1 MKREARTDLPVDLV
15 LNNAKIYTRKGF
27 VEAGLAIDEGRIF
40 RIAKET
46 NLPPASEKLD
56 LKGLLLLP
64 GMIDSHVHLR
74 DQQLAY
80 KEDFFSGTA
89 AAAAGGVT
97 SVIDMPNNKPV
108 TMSSES
114 LRERMGIAEKKAIV
128 NVAFYSAF
136 PSDLS
141 EINLTVEE
149 GAVAFKLFLSQM
161 IGGLD
166 IEDDDALSKAFDK
179 VSETKVP
186 IAVHAEDRET
196 IEKATTGLQKTGRK
210 DVEARLEARSPK
222 AERKAILRTIRLV
235 ERTEAHVHFCHLSSA
250 IGLNAFLDAKKD
262 GLPVTC
268 EVTPHHLFLSS
279 EHLKRLKTLA
289 LVDPPL
295 RTQKD
300 IRALWNAL
308 KQGLIDVI
316 STDHAPH
323 TIEEKKA
330 DSVWEAK
337 AGFPGLETMLPLLL
351 TQVNHDH
358 LSLSTLVR
366 ATSEK
371 PAHIF
376 NLKDRGCLIEGHHAD
391 LVAVDMSQ
399 EYEID
404 ASEFYSKA
412 KYSPFDGWKVKGKP
426 VKTLVDGKLVMD
438 EGEIVAEPGIGQV
451 IRRPKS

>member
-1 MKREARTDLPVDLV
+1 LPVDLI
-15 LNNAKIYTRKGF
+15 LSNARIYTPKGI
-27 VEAGLAIDEGRIF
+27 VEAGIAIDEGRILK
-40 RIAKET
+40 IAKET
-46 NLPPASEKLD
+46 HLPKASEKLD
-56 LKGLLLLP
+56 LEGLLLLP
-64 GMIDSHVHLR
+64 GLIDSHVHLR

-97 SVIDMPNNKPV
+97 TVIDMPNNKPV

-114 LRERMGIAEKKAIV
+114 LRERMEIAERRAII

-136 PSDLS
+136 PRKLS
-141 EINLTVEE
+141 EINLIVEE
-149 GAVAFKLFLSQM
+149 GAVAFKLFLSQK

-166 IEDDDALSKAFDK
+166 IEDDEVLLQAFDK
-179 VSETKVP
+179 VSETRVP

-196 IEKATTGLQKTGRK
+196 IERAERELREAGRR
-210 DVEARLEARSPK
+210 DVEACLEARSPE
-222 AERKAILRTIRLV
+222 AERRAIQRTIRLV
-235 ERTEAHVHFCHLSSA
+235 ERTHANVHFCHLSSA
-250 IGLNAFLDAKKD
+250 IGLNAFLNAKKD

-279 EHLKRLKTLA
+279 EVAKRLKTLA

-295 RTQKD
+295 RTEED
-300 IRALWNAL
+300 IHALWDAL
-308 KQGLIDVI
+308 RQGLIDVI

-323 TIEEKKA
+323 AIQEKTV
-330 DSVWEAK
+330 DSVWDVK
-337 AGFPGLETMLPLLL
+337 PGIVGLETMLPLLL
-351 TQVNHDH
+351 TQVNEGRI
-358 LSLSTLVR
+358 SLSDLVR

-371 PAHIF
+371 PAQIF
-376 NLKDRGCLIEGHHAD
+376 RLKDRGCLVEGNHAD
-391 LVAVDMSQ
+391 VVAVDMSQ

-404 ASEFYSKA
+404 ASGFYSKA
-412 KYSPFDGWKVKGKP
+412 KYSLFDGWKVKGKP

-438 EGEIVAEPGIGQV
+438 GGEIVAEPGIGQV

>member
-1 MKREARTDLPVDLV
+1 LLVDLV
-15 LNNAKIYTRKGF
+15 LRNARIYTRKGIA
-27 VEAGLAIDEGRIF
+27 EAGLAIDEGRISK
-40 RIAKET
+40 IAKET

-64 GMIDSHVHLR
+64 GVIDSHVHLR

-80 KEDFFSGTA
+80 KENFFSGTA

-114 LRERMGIAEKKAIV
+114 LRARMGIAEKRVIV

-136 PSDLS
+136 PRDLS
-141 EINLTVEE
+141 QICSIVEE

-166 IEDDDALSKAFDK
+166 IEDDEALIEAFDK

-196 IEKATTGLQKTGRK
+196 NEKATTELQKSGRR

-222 AERKAILRTIRLV
+222 AERKAIQRTIRLV
-235 ERTEAHVHFCHLSSA
+235 KRTEAHVHFCHLSSA
-250 IGLNAFLDAKKD
+250 IGLNAFLGAKKD

-308 KQGLIDVI
+308 RKGLIDVI

-351 TQVNHDH
+351 TQVNQGH

-371 PAHIF
+371 PAQIF
-376 NLKDRGCLIEGHHAD
+376 SLKDRGRLAEGNHAD
-391 LVAVDMSQ
+391 LVAVDMNR

-404 ASEFYSKA
+404 ASRFYSRS
-412 KYSPFDGWKVKGKP
+412 KYSPFDGWKAKGKP
-426 VKTLVDGKLVMD
+426 VKTIVDGKLVMD
-438 EGEIVAEPGIGQV
+438 EGEIVAEPGTGRI
-451 IRRPKS
+451 IRWEG

>member
-1 MKREARTDLPVDLV
+1 LLVDLV
-15 LNNAKIYTRKGF
+15 LSNAKICTRKGI
-27 VEAGLAIDEGRIF
+27 VEGGLAIDEDRIF
-40 RIAKET
+40 RIAREP
-46 NLPPASEKLD
+46 NLPQASEKLD
-56 LKGLLLLP
+56 LNGLLLLP
-64 GMIDSHVHLR
+64 GVIDSHVHLR

-80 KEDFFSGTA
+80 KEDFLSGTA

-114 LRERMGIAEKKAIV
+114 LQQRMGIAEKRVIV

-136 PSDLS
+136 PRDLS
-141 EINLTVEE
+141 EIGSIVEE
-149 GAVAFKLFLSQM
+149 GAVAFKLFLSQK

-166 IEDDDALSKAFDK
+166 IEDDETLLQAFDK

-186 IAVHAEDRET
+186 IAVHAEDRGM
-196 IEKATTGLQKTGRK
+196 IEEATGKLRKAGRR
-210 DVEARLEARSPK
+210 DVEARLEARAPQ
-222 AERKAILRTIRLV
+222 AESKAIQRTVCLLEKTCAR
-235 ERTEAHVHFCHLSSA
+235 VHFCHLSSA
-250 IGLNAFLDAKKD
+250 AGLDAFVDAKKD
-262 GLPVTC
+262 RLPVTC

-279 EHLKRLKTLA
+279 EHLNRLKTLA

-308 KQGLIDVI
+308 RQGLIDVI

-351 TQVNHDH
+351 TQVNQGH

-366 ATSEK
+366 ATAER
-371 PAHIF
+371 PAQIF
-376 NLKDRGCLIEGHHAD
+376 NLKNRGRLVEGNHAD
-391 LVAVDMSQ
+391 VIAVDMNR

-404 ASEFYSKA
+404 ASKFHSKA
-412 KYSPFDGWKVKGKP
+412 KYSPFDGWKAKGKP
-426 VKTLVDGKLVMD
+426 VKTFVNGRLVMD
-438 EGEIVAEPGIGQV
+438 EGEITAEPGTGQ
-451 IRRPKS
+451 ILRWER